1 MVTTVRIEGLQ
12 ALAQRMQGL
21 SRGVTKKAASSATA
35 AAARVVKQATQRN
48 IDSLGLVDTGNLRA
62 AVAVQKTKRTK
73 LTSEHRVGVR
83 SGGGYRSGDIRGGT
97 SADVKAAKAGTGKL
111 GIDAFYWRFL
121 ELGTVKRG
129 PSPFLQPA
137 LANNVTEATQ
147 AMAKQIKARLD
158 KAGRG
163 GP

>member
-1 MVTTVRIEGLQ
+1 MATTVRIEGLQ
-12 ALAQRMQGL
+12 ELARRMQGL
-21 SRGVTKKAASSATA
+21 SRDVTKKTASVATT

-48 IDSLGLVDTGNLRA
+48 IDALGLVETGNMRA

-83 SGGGYRSGDIRGGT
+83 SGGGYRSGDVRGGST
-97 SADVKAAKAGTGKL
+97 ADVKAAKAGTGKL
-111 GIDAFYWRFL
+111 GVDAFYWRFL
-121 ELGTVKRG
+121 ELGTVKRS
-129 PSPFLQPA
+129 PTPFLQPA

-147 AMAKQIKARLD
+147 AMAKQLKARLD

-163 GP
+163 GT